1 MRLRPVLLVL
11 MLPVAIVACGGS
23 TGGSEGTLDTVT
35 GATNSDATL
44 APVRKTISA
53 ILAISSPPR
62 R

>member
-1 MRLRPVLLVL
+1 